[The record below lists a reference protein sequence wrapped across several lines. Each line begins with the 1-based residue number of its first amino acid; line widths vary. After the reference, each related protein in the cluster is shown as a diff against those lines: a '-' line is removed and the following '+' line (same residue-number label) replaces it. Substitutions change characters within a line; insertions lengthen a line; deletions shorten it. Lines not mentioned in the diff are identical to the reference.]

1 MICFEKKVHTYFHLL
16 VGFELTNFGEN
27 VKGYLTQPT
36 FLNPLWDSASPS
48 DFWGRK
54 WNLMIHSVLKYGVF
68 LPAKKF
74 VPTKVAILVSF
85 IMSGLIHDYVWAAI
99 FYHHTNQRDDET
111 GICHGCFAPTTLK
124 LTAFFLWNGV
134 IILLEKP
141 MAKLPPVAWCS
152 TNLPRPLVSTLVLL
166 TALPVS
172 HWYTGD
178 WAVGGYF
185 DDFAI
190 ALWHIRKL

>member
-1 MICFEKKVHTYFHLL
+1 MKSVHTYFHLL

-27 VKGYLTQPT
+27 VKGYLTKPT
-36 FLNPLWDSASPS
+36 FLNPLWDSTSPT

-54 WNLMIHSVLKYGVF
+54 WNLMIHNVLKYGVF
-68 LPAKKF
+68 LPSRKF

-85 IMSGLIHDYVWAAI
+85 IMSGLIHDYVWAVI
-99 FYHHTNQRDDET
+99 FYHHGHQRDAET
-111 GICHGCFAPTTLK
+111 GICHGCFKATTLK

-134 IILLEKP
+134 ILLLEKP
-141 MAKLPPVAWCS
+141 LAKLPPFTWCS
-152 TNLPRPLVSTLVLL
+152 AHLPRPLLSTLVLL

-172 HWYTGD
+172 HWYMGD

-185 DDFAI
+185 NDFTI
-190 ALWHIRKL
+190 ALWHVRKL